1 MVRERSANSRPGES
15 DTCRVQP
22 TEQTNAMRGKID
34 EWTEGAGQREGGRGG
49 GGHRE
54 GEREGGRRRGGG
66 KGERRIEMERHREGE
81 REKEGGG
88 VRRG

>member
-49 GGHRE
+49 VD
-54 GEREGGRRRGGG
+54 
-66 KGERRIEMERHREGE
+66 IE
-81 REKEGGG
+81 REKEREAEGEGEARERDG
-88 VRRG
+88 